1 MKVLGDKIL
10 VEVASAEEVTESG
23 IILSNAK
30 AERKY
35 EGIVVG
41 VGSQED
47 SKKIG
52 VSEGDYVYYTKGM
65 NIEFEQDGKLYD
77 ILSIYDIVAKKEA

>member
-35 EGIVVG
+35 EGTVVG
-41 VGSQED
+41 VGSHED
-47 SKKIG
+47 IEKIG
-52 VSEGDYVYYTKGM
+52 VSVGDYVYYTKGM

-77 ILSIYDIVAKKEA
+77 ILSIYDIVAKKED

>member
-41 VGSQED
+41 VGSHED
-47 SKKIG
+47 IKKIG